1 MSLDIFKNEGT
12 SEKGCIEK
20 NWGKDEKIEA
30 SLYTL
35 DWGLKIVPFTLDT
48 YVLAAKTL
56 QNGA

>member
-35 DWGLKIVPFTLDT
+35 EWGLKIVPFTLDT
-48 YVLAAKTL
+48 YVLVAKT
-56 QNGA
+56 

>member
-48 YVLAAKTL
+48 YVLVAKT
-56 QNGA
+56 